1 MEENYKPIPPFKWFV
16 LQNFPF
22 IDEDFDSMTNY
33 EVLCKVV
40 EYLNKT
46 IDAVNSMGEEVNAL
60 QEWFDN
66 LDLQDEVDK
75 KLDEMAESGELASV
89 IAEFLNSACVFAFKT
104 IQEMSES
111 TALSSGAI
119 ARTLGKEHYYDG
131 DGDFY
136 YIRYILNTDTID
148 GVNKVALSNES
159 LVAVRIPSAQITEI
173 NNAIDDIEED
183 VEDLQDAVSSISG
196 NKVILIGDSY
206 ATYYQSELKSLLG
219 IANDDWYNY
228 SVGGAG
234 FVSDGS
240 NTFYANLTSNDS
252 AITDK
257 SKVKAIIVAGGWND
271 RGHTSDTSIE
281 TAMSTLFTYIKTNYV
296 NAKIYCGMLAN
307 TKAIDDTAGSIYWR
321 NSIQNN
327 LIPKYK
333 KCMDYGVQ
341 YLTGVEQVMHNY
353 SYFDSDDV
361 HPNSDGGTALA
372 KAICQ
377 AINSGYYAEDGKI
390 KYINI
395 NNSTTGLTLDTTN
408 TTTSTNFAA
417 TVRIK
422 NGICYIS
429 VGGDIYIN
437 NKNTSNLS
445 LTLDIADYTNEY
457 LATRYVNQ
465 SQLSFVASAY
475 NNSNYYP
482 VVCGISFTRAGKVR
496 LTINCLSQNITG
508 IRRLVFMQSTKCLP
522 IDFM

>member
-1 MEENYKPIPPFKWFV
+1 MKKDYKPLPPFKWFV

-22 IDEDFDSMTNY
+22 IDEDFDAMTNY

-66 LDLQDEVDK
+66 LDVQDEVDK

-104 IQEMSES
+104 VQEMSES

-119 ARTLGKEHYYDG
+119 ARTLGIEHYYDG

-136 YIRYILNTDTID
+136 YIRPIQNTDVVD
-148 GVNKVALSNES
+148 GVKKVALVNPE
-159 LVAVRIPSAQITEI
+159 LIAVRIVSAQITEI

-183 VEDLQDAVSSISG
+183 VGDLQDAVSSISG
-196 NKVILIGDSY
+196 NKVILVGDSY
-206 ATYYQSELKSLLG
+206 ATYYQSELQQLLG
-219 IANDDWYNY
+219 VANADWYNY

-234 FVSDGS
+234 FVSNGS
-240 NTFYANLTSNDS
+240 NTYYNNLTSNDS

-257 SKVKAIIVAGGWND
+257 TKVKAIIFAGGWND
-271 RGHTSDTSIE
+271 RGHVSDNSIE
-281 TAMSTLFTYIKTNYV
+281 TAMSTLFTYVKTNYP

-307 TKAIDDTAGSIYWR
+307 TKDIDDTAGSIYWR

-333 KCMDYGVQ
+333 KCIDYGAQ

-353 SYFDSDDV
+353 TYFDSDNV
-361 HPNSDGGTALA
+361 HPNSDGGSALA
-372 KAICQ
+372 KAISQ
-377 AINSGYYAEDGKI
+377 AIKSGYYAEDGKT

-395 NNSTTGLTLDTTN
+395 NNSTTGLTLNETN
-408 TTTSTNFAA
+408 VTSSTNFAV
-417 TVRIK
+417 TTRIK
-422 NGICYIS
+422 NGVCYFTPA
-429 VGGDIYIN
+429 GDIYIN
-437 NKNTSNLS
+437 NKNTSNQQLS
-445 LTLDIADYTNEY
+445 LDIATYTNDYT
-457 LATRYVNQ
+457 ATRYVNQ
-465 SQLSFVASAY
+465 GQIAFEALAY
-475 NNSNYYP
+475 NNTNFYP
-482 VVCGISFTRAGKVR
+482 VYGGIAFKRDGNVR
-496 LTINCLSQNITG
+496 LTITCNQNITG
-508 IRRLVFMQSTKCLP
+508 IRRILFVQNTKVLP